1 MKRWRDWRGVWHG
14 LAARERRLVAAAA
27 MVLALALLWLVGV
40 SPALRTLRTAPA
52 QLDALDRQL
61 QSMQDLAAQA
71 RGLQGRPPLTRD
83 DAVRAF
89 EAAVQQRLGAGAQ
102 VSVNG
107 DRVTVTLKAASPD
120 LLAQWLGQARL
131 GARAVAA
138 QARLTRGAGG
148 WDGTIV
154 FDLPPAP

>member
-1 MKRWRDWRGVWHG
+1 MRRWSDWRGVWRG
-14 LAARERRLVAAAA
+14 LAARERRLVATAGV
-27 MVLALALLWLVGV
+27 VLALALMWLVGV
-40 SPALRTLRTAPA
+40 SPALKTLRAAPA
-52 QLDALDRQL
+52 QLDVLDRQL

-89 EAAVQQRLGAGAQ
+89 EASLQQRLGAGAQ
-102 VSVNG
+102 ASVNG
-107 DRVTVTLKAASPD
+107 DRVTVKLKGASPD

-138 QARLTRGAGG
+138 QARLTRGTGG

>member
-1 MKRWRDWRGVWHG
+1 MRRWSDWRGVWRG
-14 LAARERRLVAAAA
+14 LAARERRLVATAGV
-27 MVLALALLWLVGV
+27 VLALALMWLVGV
-40 SPALRTLRTAPA
+40 SPALKTLRAAPA
-52 QLDALDRQL
+52 QLDVLDRQL

-89 EAAVQQRLGAGAQ
+89 EASLQQRLGAGAQ
-102 VSVNG
+102 ASVNG
-107 DRVTVTLKAASPD
+107 DRVTVTLKGASPD

-138 QARLTRGAGG
+138 QARLTRGTGG

>member
-1 MKRWRDWRGVWHG
+1 MNRRSGWLGLWGG

-27 MVLALALLWLVGV
+27 VVLALALLWLLGV
-40 SPALRTLRTAPA
+40 SPALKTLRTAPA

-61 QSMQDLAAQA
+61 QSMQELAAQA
-71 RGLQGRPPLTRD
+71 RGLQARPPLTRD
-83 DAVRAF
+83 DAMRAF
-89 EAAVQQRLGAGAQ
+89 DASVQQRFGAGAQ
-102 VSVNG
+102 VSVAG

-120 LLAQWLGQARL
+120 VLAQWLGQARL

-138 QARLTRGAGG
+138 QARLTRAAGG
-148 WDGTIV
+148 WDGTVV